1 MSSLESVPRSLPS
14 SGIAQILDAKCGA
27 PRGLR
32 SGSLSLSTKGY
43 CTLSLVGH
51 FMATIVRVGTSMIGV
66 MDGLP
71 FLKGNKDE
79 SQTVA
84 HFYKKE
90 TRMVSSEALKLE
102 EILRNAPKAVDMDLP
117 HQREAGEHAEDMTS
131 EPEGVS
137 FEDAPA
143 IGGLWATPRSW
154 DGETAIMCLYGGGYV
169 ISSPHSRRKLAGH
182 LANASGARALVPR
195 YHLAPERPFP
205 SAVDDAAAD
214 YRWLLGEG
222 YRSERVV
229 ISGDS
234 SAGGLTVAAM
244 LKLRGDDAPLPAGGV
259 PISPWVDLACTGETL
274 ETNATAD
281 LTATKASLQRMAGQY
296 LQGEDPHTPLAS
308 PLYADLSG
316 IPPLLVVV
324 GGAEALLDDSVRF
337 SRSAG
342 MAGVDVTLYIGAGMQ
357 HIFPIY
363 CGAIPESDAAVA
375 MIGAWVRSRTSR
387 ASEV

>member
-1 MSSLESVPRSLPS
+1 
-14 SGIAQILDAKCGA
+14 
-27 PRGLR
+27 
-32 SGSLSLSTKGY
+32 
-43 CTLSLVGH
+43 
-51 FMATIVRVGTSMIGV
+51 
-66 MDGLP
+66 
-71 FLKGNKDE
+71 
-79 SQTVA
+79 
-84 HFYKKE
+84 
-90 TRMVSSEALKLE
+90 MVSPEAIKLNE
-102 EILRNAPKAVDMDLP
+102 LLRNAPKAVDMDLP

-131 EPEGVS
+131 EPEGVL

-143 IGGLWATPRSW
+143 VGGLWATPRSW
-154 DGETAIMCLYGGGYV
+154 DGESAIMYLYGGGYV

-182 LANASGARALVPR
+182 LANAARARALVPR

-222 YRSERVV
+222 HHPERVV
-229 ISGDS
+229 IAGDS
-234 SAGGLTVAAM
+234 SAGGLTIAAM
-244 LKLRGDDAPLPAGGV
+244 LKLRDDSAALPAGGV
-259 PISPWVDLACTGETL
+259 PISPWAGLACTGETL

-324 GGAEALLDDSVRF
+324 GGAEALLDDSVRL

-375 MIGAWVRSRTSR
+375 MIGAWVRSRTS
-387 ASEV
+387 

>member
-1 MSSLESVPRSLPS
+1 
-14 SGIAQILDAKCGA
+14 
-27 PRGLR
+27 
-32 SGSLSLSTKGY
+32 
-43 CTLSLVGH
+43 
-51 FMATIVRVGTSMIGV
+51 
-66 MDGLP
+66 
-71 FLKGNKDE
+71 
-79 SQTVA
+79 
-84 HFYKKE
+84 
-90 TRMVSSEALKLE
+90 MVSPEAIKLNE
-102 EILRNAPKAVDMDLP
+102 LLRNAPKAVDMDLP

-131 EPEGVS
+131 EPEGVL

-143 IGGLWATPRSW
+143 VGGLWVTPRSW
-154 DGETAIMCLYGGGYV
+154 DGESAIMYLYGGGYV

-182 LANASGARALVPR
+182 LANAAGARALVPR

-222 YRSERVV
+222 HHPERVV
-229 ISGDS
+229 IAGDS
-234 SAGGLTVAAM
+234 SAGGLTIAAM
-244 LKLRGDDAPLPAGGV
+244 LKLRDDSAALPAGGV
-259 PISPWVDLACTGETL
+259 PISPWIDLACTGETL

-324 GGAEALLDDSVRF
+324 GGAEALLDDSVRL

-375 MIGAWVRSRTSR
+375 MIGAWVRSRTS
-387 ASEV
+387 